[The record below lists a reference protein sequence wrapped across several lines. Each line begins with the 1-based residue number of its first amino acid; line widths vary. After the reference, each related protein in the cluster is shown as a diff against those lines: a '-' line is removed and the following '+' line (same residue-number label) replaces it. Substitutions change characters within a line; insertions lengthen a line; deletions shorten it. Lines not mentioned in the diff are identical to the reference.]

1 MTVPPE
7 STRPDA
13 EVLRL
18 LARGVEDGIITPQQR
33 DRLAALAPSI
43 AEPRATSVGDDA
55 RPRASALSVVTVA
68 YAVGALLVVF
78 ACGWFLLDRWA
89 RLGPWGVLGVALG
102 YVAVLVLAARGLRR
116 SGFSLAADVAT
127 MLVVALAPLVAWPFL
142 SLAGRWPDVV
152 SRDPLLRDTVWMG
165 WQWLVLE
172 GVTMLA
178 ALVVLRQRPI
188 VTVTWPLAVA
198 LWGSWLHLSQLV
210 RGYDGPL
217 GFERWMMLS
226 GGLFILFVAERVERW
241 QRRAPRRARVAADGS
256 TVGPSVGDVANAFWV
271 TGLIT
276 TAIAYL
282 MIWVRADDS
291 PWQHLLPL
299 LSLGLVALSLYVRR
313 RTLLLVGVL
322 GILGYLGFLAEDVFR
337 DYLSFPILLAGFGIL
352 VILATVWTQ
361 TRFPALVDRLEA
373 SRGSDERPFPWS
385 PPMAALPLFVALV
398 MAVVA
403 SAEREEART
412 QAAFLA
418 RLTLLRQHSG
428 STPVASRTGVDR
440 PPRRPPAGPTT
451 GDSARNLPGQA
462 S

>member
-226 GGLFILFVAERVERW
+226 GGLFILFVAER
-241 QRRAPRRARVAADGS
+241 
-256 TVGPSVGDVANAFWV
+256 TK
-271 TGLIT
+271 
-276 TAIAYL
+276 
-282 MIWVRADDS
+282 
-291 PWQHLLPL
+291 
-299 LSLGLVALSLYVRR
+299 
-313 RTLLLVGVL
+313 
-322 GILGYLGFLAEDVFR
+322 
-337 DYLSFPILLAGFGIL
+337 
-352 VILATVWTQ
+352 
-361 TRFPALVDRLEA
+361 
-373 SRGSDERPFPWS
+373 
-385 PPMAALPLFVALV
+385 
-398 MAVVA
+398 A
-403 SAEREEART
+403 SAC
-412 QAAFLA
+412 
-418 RLTLLRQHSG
+418 
-428 STPVASRTGVDR
+428 
-440 PPRRPPAGPTT
+440 
-451 GDSARNLPGQA
+451 
-462 S
+462 